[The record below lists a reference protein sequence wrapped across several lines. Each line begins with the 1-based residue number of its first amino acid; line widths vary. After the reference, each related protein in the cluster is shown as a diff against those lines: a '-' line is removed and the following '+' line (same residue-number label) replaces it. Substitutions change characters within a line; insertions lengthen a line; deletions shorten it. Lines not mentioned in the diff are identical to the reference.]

1 VRPGVPR
8 AGEGDGAVRRGVTLS
23 VARLASFVPAFAACA
38 TAGSAWMEE
47 PFTPGD
53 EPLVTASA
61 APPALYDAP
70 AARPAPL
77 RARTLADG
85 TSEEPQAAASASGDV
100 NASGVAVVQ
109 ARGGRSL
116 GTFRNTYYDFPNE
129 NDYDGAVVSL
139 LNQSCKA
146 LAQVPRSF
154 FEALCVQGSGTL
166 RRGTTVS
173 FARRD
178 CDCAPVCPKTG
189 QKICFDELDARE
201 YPWGRGATGKAITP
215 LLTVAVDPKVI
226 PLGTPLYVP
235 ELDGLPRDPNGTSP
249 HDGCFIAQDKGLA
262 VVGDHVDFFTGH
274 KDVTALWNRRVP
286 SNRGVTVVV
295 DSPRCARVST
305 P

>member
-1 VRPGVPR
+1 MTAARHLR
-8 AGEGDGAVRRGVTLS
+8 A
-23 VARLASFVPAFAACA
+23 ARLLVLLPAFAACA

-47 PFTPGD
+47 PLTAGD
-53 EPLVTASA
+53 EPLVASSA
-61 APPALYDAP
+61 TPTTLYDTP
-70 AARPAPL
+70 VARPATV
-77 RARTLADG
+77 RARTLGDG
-85 TSEEPQAAASASGDV
+85 SVEESPPPTGGPSASRAV
-100 NASGVAVVQ
+100 VVQ
-109 ARGGRSL
+109 AGGGRSL

-129 NDYDGAVVSL
+129 SDYEGAVLSL
-139 LNQSCKA
+139 MTQSCKT

-166 RRGTTVS
+166 KRGTTVS

-189 QKICFDELDARE
+189 QKICFDELDPRE

-215 LLTVAVDPKVI
+215 LLTVAVDPSVI
-226 PLGTPLYVP
+226 PLGTALYVP
-235 ELDGLPRDPNGTSP
+235 ELDGLPREPNGTSP
-249 HDGCFIAQDKGLA
+249 HDGCFVAQDKGLS
-262 VVGDHVDFFTGH
+262 VVGNHVDFFTGH

-295 DSPRCARVST
+295 ESPRCARVGT

>member
-1 VRPGVPR
+1 VTSSGLVR
-8 AGEGDGAVRRGVTLS
+8 A
-23 VARLASFVPAFAACA
+23 ARTALALPALAACA
-38 TAGSAWMEE
+38 TAGSAWLEE
-47 PFTPGD
+47 PLAPGD
-53 EPLVTASA
+53 EPLVTSNTT
-61 APPALYDAP
+61 PNALYDTP
-70 AARPAPL
+70 ATRPAPV
-77 RARTLADG
+77 RARTLGQGAPAEA
-85 TSEEPQAAASASGDV
+85 TPEPNGGGAASGAF
-100 NASGVAVVQ
+100 VVQ
-109 ARGGRSL
+109 ARGGRPL

-129 NDYDGAVVSL
+129 SDYEGAVL
-139 LNQSCKA
+139 PLMNQSCKT

-166 RRGTTVS
+166 KRGSTVS

-178 CDCAPVCPKTG
+178 CDCASVCPKTG

-226 PLGTPLYVP
+226 PLGTALYVP
-235 ELDGLPRDPNGTSP
+235 ELDGMPREPNGTSP
-249 HDGCFIAQDKGLA
+249 HDGCFVAQDKGLA
-262 VVGDHVDFFTGH
+262 VVGNHVDFFTGH

-286 SNRGVTVVV
+286 SNRGVTVIV

>member
-1 VRPGVPR
+1 MTRARPVGALRFVGV
-8 AGEGDGAVRRGVTLS
+8 L
-23 VARLASFVPAFAACA
+23 PALAACA
-38 TAGSAWMEE
+38 TAGSAWMEQ
-47 PFTPGD
+47 PLAPGD
-53 EPLVTASA
+53 EPLVASSS
-61 APPALYDAP
+61 APATLYDAP
-70 AARPAPL
+70 AARPAPV
-77 RARTLADG
+77 RARTLGNPAP
-85 TSEEPQAAASASGDV
+85 EETLATPSGG
-100 NASGVAVVQ
+100 NASGAVVVQ
-109 ARGGRSL
+109 ASGGRTL

-129 NDYDGAVVSL
+129 SDYDGAVLSL
-139 LNQSCKA
+139 MTQSCKT

-166 RRGTTVS
+166 KRGTTVS

-226 PLGTPLYVP
+226 PLGTALYVP
-235 ELDGLPRDPNGTSP
+235 ELDGMPREPNGTSP
-249 HDGCFIAQDKGLA
+249 HDGCFVAQDKGLA
-262 VVGDHVDFFTGH
+262 VVGEHVDFFTGH

-286 SNRGVTVVV
+286 SNRGVTVIV
-295 DSPRCARVST
+295 DSPRCARVGT